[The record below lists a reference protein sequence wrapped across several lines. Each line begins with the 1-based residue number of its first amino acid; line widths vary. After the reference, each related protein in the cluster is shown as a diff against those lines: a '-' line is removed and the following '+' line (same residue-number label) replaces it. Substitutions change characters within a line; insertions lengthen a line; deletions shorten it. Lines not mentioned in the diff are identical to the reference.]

1 MSNFTEARTRSERI
15 DIHQNAKRALQSGT
29 SISQRMQSREERAD
43 AWVQWFRRKA
53 DQGADPIS
61 VLPDALGEIEQRA
74 VDAAKAEVRALET
87 RLKKALGCS

>member
-29 SISQRMQSREERAD
+29 SISQRMQSREQRAD

-53 DQGADPIS
+53 DQGADPMS
-61 VLPDALGEIEQRA
+61 VLPDALAELETRA
-74 VDAAKAEVRALET
+74 VDAARAEVLALKSEL
-87 RLKKALGCS
+87 RKALG